1 MLPLLAWKN
10 IWRNRTRSLV
20 VLGSVVLGIW
30 VGTFMM
36 AYAFGVIDQ
45 RLKDAVSDEISH
57 FQGHH
62 PNFSRDFEVKYL
74 VENAEELIHELDV
87 DANVAAASS
96 RVVTHG
102 VVASSK
108 TSSGAK
114 ISGVDPV
121 REQEVTKLA
130 DKVKD
135 GTYFSDA
142 KNRTIIGKKL
152 ADKLGVKLRSKIVL
166 TFQDANGDIASG
178 AFRVAG
184 IYETYNSGYDE
195 INIFVKDKDLQDLLA
210 VPNSYHEIAVLL
222 NNVDS
227 MEILLAHYRDKYNAI
242 LFEDWREIAPEL
254 GLMVD
259 SFDQYMIIF
268 LVIILLAISFGI
280 INTMLMAVL
289 ERVREIGMLMAIGM
303 NKPRLFGLIAIET
316 IYLVIISAP
325 IGMLLAYLTIQY
337 TGATGIDLSSLY
349 DESYASFGIKTIIYP
364 KLIASYYWRILS
376 LVVATA
382 ILASI
387 YPAWTAIRLD
397 PVQAMRKI

>member
-57 FQGHH
+57 FQAHH
-62 PNFSRDFEVKYL
+62 HDFSRDFEVKYL
-74 VENAEELIHELDV
+74 VENAEDLIHELDL
-87 DANVAAASS
+87 DPNVVAASS

-130 DKVKD
+130 DKIKD
-135 GTYFSDA
+135 GTYFSDT

-152 ADKLGVKLRSKIVL
+152 ADKLGVRLRSKIVL

-195 INIFVKDKDLQDLLA
+195 LNIFVRDKDLQDLLA
-210 VPNSYHEIAVLL
+210 IPNAYHEIAVLL
-222 NNVDS
+222 HKADS
-227 MEILLAHYRDKYNAI
+227 LEMLLAHYRDKYHTV